1 MDIIMNFKS
10 FRLMNVELDTVNQE
24 KDENDKTSL
33 RVNAGTS
40 DINEDGEGQLEIELN
55 ISEKE
60 EGYSREIKIKVL
72 GIFEFPNKENNNEY
86 NLDEILKVN
95 GTAILMPYIRTLLSS
110 LTSFDDSTEHILLPA
125 LNVKSMF
132 EQSESE

>member
-55 ISEKE
+55 ISEKK
-60 EGYSREIKIKVL
+60 R
-72 GIFEFPNKENNNEY
+72 
-86 NLDEILKVN
+86 DILEK
-95 GTAILMPYIRTLLSS
+95 LKLK
-110 LTSFDDSTEHILLPA
+110 F
-125 LNVKSMF
+125 
-132 EQSESE
+132 

>member
-86 NLDEILKVN
+86 NLDEILKIN

>member
-1 MDIIMNFKS
+1 MNFKS
-10 FRLMNVELDTVNQE
+10 FRLMNVELNTVNQE
-24 KDENDKTSL
+24 KEENDKTSL

-40 DINEDGEGQLEIELN
+40 DINEDGEGQLEIEFN
-55 ISEKE
+55 IFEKE

-72 GIFEFPNKENNNEY
+72 GIFEFPNKKNNNEY
-86 NLDEILKVN
+86 NLDEILKIN

>member
-1 MDIIMNFKS
+1 MDIIMDFKS
-10 FRLMNVELDTVNQE
+10 FRLMNVELNTVNQE
-24 KDENDKTSL
+24 KEENDKTSL

-60 EGYSREIKIKVL
+60 ERYSREIKIKIL
-72 GIFEFPNKENNNEY
+72 GIFEFPNKKNNNEY
-86 NLDEILKVN
+86 NLDEILKIN

>member
-1 MDIIMNFKS
+1 MNFKS

>member
-1 MDIIMNFKS
+1 
-10 FRLMNVELDTVNQE
+10 MNVELDTVNQE

-86 NLDEILKVN
+86 NLDEILKIN

>member
-1 MDIIMNFKS
+1 MNFKS

-86 NLDEILKVN
+86 NLDEILKIN